1 MQIFTHSIMLKWNNE
16 RRIFSMGDRDYS
28 DICFVIIDDEDEDEV
43 E

>member
-1 MQIFTHSIMLKWNNE
+1 MQIFTHSIMLKCNNE
-16 RRIFSMGDRDYS
+16 RRNFSMGDRDYS